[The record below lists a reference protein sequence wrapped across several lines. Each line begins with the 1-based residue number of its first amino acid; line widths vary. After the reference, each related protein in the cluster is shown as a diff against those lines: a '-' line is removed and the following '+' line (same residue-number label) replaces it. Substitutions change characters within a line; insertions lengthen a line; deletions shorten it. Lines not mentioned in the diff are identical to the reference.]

1 MEVLLQMWDELDDWY
16 GCVRH
21 VWLGVRTDLSDV
33 PRIEISLSGLT
44 PNFSRVAQ
52 SADRV

>member
-21 VWLGVRTDLSDV
+21 VWLGMRTDLTDV
-33 PRIEISLSGLT
+33 PRIEVSLT
-44 PNFSRVAQ
+44 PAQ
-52 SADRV
+52 PVIRPALAPAD